1 MDRRERLIAGLDLEH
16 ACGLE
21 IGPLANPV
29 VKKSDGT
36 ILYVDYADAD
46 RLRKRYFNDPHVDI
60 SKIVT
65 VDALWGEK
73 SLYEALDGKGVDYII
88 ASHVIEHVP
97 DLVTWFGELHS
108 VLLSGG
114 VVRLA
119 IPDKRYEFD
128 YLRSETRLC
137 DVLSAYLVRARVPQ
151 PHEIIDFCVNKVE
164 VDTASIWREEIDP
177 DHLPKS
183 YTYEGA
189 MWLARDVMSNG
200 TYHDV
205 HCWVFT
211 PYSFAFL
218 CMQLAEAGL
227 LNFSCESFHDTEY
240 GQLEF
245 FVALVRSADQQGV
258 VESWRRMM
266 RASKVDTLNHMVKV
280 PGAVSSEVAD
290 STEKNDLAE
299 CRLMI
304 RHLRLSLEKCVK
316 ASEAYRNSTSW
327 RITSPLRW
335 IKSRLQ
341 RLS

>member
-245 FVALVRSADQQGV
+245 FVALVKSADQREI

-266 RASKVDTLNHMVKV
+266 RVTRVDTLSQMANLFD
-280 PGAVSSEVAD
+280 AASSEVA
-290 STEKNDLAE
+290 ENDLAE
-299 CRLMI
+299 CRLVI
-304 RHLRLSLEKCVK
+304 QRLRLSLDESVK
-316 ASEAYRNSTSW
+316 ISEAYRNSTSW
-327 RITSPLRW
+327 KITSPLRW
-335 IKSRLQ
+335 IKSRLKK
-341 RLS
+341 LS